1 MSKLSLKKELASLS
15 REQIIDVVLTAYSSN
30 KAVKDYFDFFADPDV
45 DRLFDR
51 FMREI
56 TKEISRGKYHQS
68 TARISRIRKSI
79 KDFESFNP
87 GVEKVRDMRIKAIE
101 MLIEQEKLKNYSDTL
116 INGTL
121 KLLNDTIAYADRNL
135 IFDTTMTMI
144 DRLICDTKDK
154 SRYFRAFLKNH
165 IDMPQNI

>member
-1 MSKLSLKKELASLS
+1 
-15 REQIIDVVLTAYSSN
+15 
-30 KAVKDYFDFFADPDV
+30 
-45 DRLFDR
+45 
-51 FMREI
+51 
-56 TKEISRGKYHQS
+56 
-68 TARISRIRKSI
+68 
-79 KDFESFNP
+79 
-87 GVEKVRDMRIKAIE
+87 MRIKAIE

-135 IFDTTMTMI
+135 IFDTTITMI
-144 DRLICDTKDK
+144 DRLICETKDK